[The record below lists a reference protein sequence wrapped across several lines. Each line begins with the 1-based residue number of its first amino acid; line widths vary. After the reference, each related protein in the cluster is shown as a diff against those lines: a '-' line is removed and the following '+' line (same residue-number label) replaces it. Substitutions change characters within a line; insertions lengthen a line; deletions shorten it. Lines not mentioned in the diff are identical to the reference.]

1 MSTKATPTVPP
12 PIITPMA
19 TPSQTVSEKD
29 NMTLGCGSQL
39 SPYVDTPVEVVITWT
54 GPGGGG
60 LMGSSTA
67 LLGGTYQSSLL
78 VMSLSPDRTGT
89 YNCSMSVLPNNSPYV
104 TGTEN
109 YKTIEGKDIN
119 VHGLM
124 VDVFPSAVALH
135 TVTVM
140 ASSATPTAG
149 MNYTLTCTAVT
160 SNNVPSSSPP
170 QLSWNKMM
178 LGDLF
183 LGTQTRQ
190 STIGNTTTLSILFV
204 PLYTSDEGTYTC
216 QSNLSYPVSSVITK
230 YSKVIIQSKGYLLLL
245 PCQLCPCINSFQYPH
260 HPLP

>member
-1 MSTKATPTVPP
+1 MSTNATPTVPP

-19 TPSQTVSEKD
+19 TPSQTVSEED
-29 NMTLGCGSQL
+29 NMTLSCDSQL
-39 SPYVDTPVEVVITWT
+39 SPYVDTPVGVAITWT

-140 ASSATPTAG
+140 ASSTTPTAG

-160 SNNVPSSSPP
+160 SNNVPSCSPP
-170 QLSWNKMM
+170 QLSWNEMTY
-178 LGDLF
+178 GDVF
-183 LGTQTRQ
+183 VGTQ
-190 STIGNTTTLSILFV
+190 STIGNTTTLSISFD
-204 PLYTSDEGTYTC
+204 PLYTSDGGSYTC

-230 YSKVIIQSKGYLLLL
+230 YSTVIIQSKGYLLLL
-245 PCQLCPCINSFQYPH
+245 PC
-260 HPLP
+260 

>member
-1 MSTKATPTVPP
+1 MKSYMINKTTPTVPP
-12 PIITPMA
+12 SIITPMA
-19 TPSQTVSEKD
+19 TPSQTVSEED
-29 NMTLGCGSQL
+29 NMTLSCGSQL
-39 SPYVDTPVEVVITWT
+39 SPYVTTPVEVLITWT

-140 ASSATPTAG
+140 ASSTTPTAG

-170 QLSWNKMM
+170 QLSWNEMIY
-178 LGDLF
+178 GDVF
-183 LGTQTRQ
+183 PETQTRQ
-190 STIGNTTTLSILFV
+190 STIKNATNLSITFI
-204 PLYTSDEGTYTC
+204 PLQTSDGGTYTC
-216 QSNLSYPVSSVITK
+216 QSNLSYPVSSVITR
-230 YSKVIIQSKGYLLLL
+230 YRSVIIRSKRYLLLL
-245 PCQLCPCINSFQYPH
+245 SC
-260 HPLP
+260 

>member
-1 MSTKATPTVPP
+1 
-12 PIITPMA
+12 
-19 TPSQTVSEKD
+19 
-29 NMTLGCGSQL
+29 MTLSCGSQL

-60 LMGSSTA
+60 LIGSSTA

-89 YNCSMSVLPNNSPYV
+89 YNCSISVLPNNSLYV

-109 YKTIEGKDIN
+109 YKTIEGKDMD

-149 MNYTLTCTAVT
+149 MNYTLTCKAIT

-170 QLSWNKMM
+170 QLSWNEMIY
-178 LGDLF
+178 GD
-183 LGTQTRQ
+183 GTQTRQ
-190 STIGNTTTLSILFV
+190 STIGNTTTLSISFV
-204 PLYTSDEGTYTC
+204 PLHTSDEGTYTC
-216 QSNLSYPVSSVITK
+216 QSNLSYRYPVSSVITK
-230 YSKVIIQSKGYLLLL
+230 HSDVIIQSKKYLLLL
-245 PCQLCPCINSFQYPH
+245 PC
-260 HPLP
+260 

>member
-1 MSTKATPTVPP
+1 
-12 PIITPMA
+12 
-19 TPSQTVSEKD
+19 
-29 NMTLGCGSQL
+29 MTLSCGSQL
-39 SPYVDTPVEVVITWT
+39 SPYVDTPVGVVITWT
-54 GPGGGG
+54 GPNGGG
-60 LMGSSTA
+60 LIESSTVM
-67 LLGGTYQSSLL
+67 LVETYQSSLL

-135 TVTVM
+135 TITVM
-140 ASSATPTAG
+140 ASSTTPTAG

-170 QLSWNKMM
+170 QLSWNEMSY
-178 LGDLF
+178 GDIF
-183 LGTQTRQ
+183 PGTQ
-190 STIGNTTTLSILFV
+190 STIGNTTTLSISFD
-204 PLYTSDEGTYTC
+204 PLHTSDEGTYTC

-230 YSKVIIQSKGYLLLL
+230 YSSVIIQSKRYLLLFS
-245 PCQLCPCINSFQYPH
+245 CQHYATMLF
-260 HPLP
+260 L

>member
-1 MSTKATPTVPP
+1 MTKKATPTVPP

-19 TPSQTVSEKD
+19 TPSQTVSEED
-29 NMTLGCGSQL
+29 NMTLSCGSQP
-39 SPYVDTPVEVVITWT
+39 SPYVDTPVGVVITWT

-60 LMGSSTA
+60 LMGSNTS
-67 LLGGTYQSSLL
+67 LLEGTYQSSLL
-78 VMSLSPDRTGT
+78 VISLSPDRTGT

-109 YKTIEGKDIN
+109 YKTIEGKDMD

-140 ASSATPTAG
+140 ASSPTPTAG

-170 QLSWNKMM
+170 QLSWNEMIY
-178 LGDLF
+178 GDVF
-183 LGTQTRQ
+183 PGTQTRQ
-190 STIGNTTTLSILFV
+190 STIGNTTTLSISFF
-204 PLYTSDEGTYTC
+204 PLRTSNGGTYTC

-230 YSKVIIQSKGYLLLL
+230 YSGAIIQSKKYLLRL
-245 PCQLCPCINSFQYPH
+245 PC
-260 HPLP
+260 

>member
-1 MSTKATPTVPP
+1 
-12 PIITPMA
+12 
-19 TPSQTVSEKD
+19 
-29 NMTLGCGSQL
+29 MTLSCGIQL
-39 SPYVDTPVEVVITWT
+39 SPYVDTPVEVAITWI
-54 GPGGGG
+54 GPRGGD

-78 VMSLSPDRTGT
+78 VMSLSPDRAGT
-89 YNCSMSVLPNNSPYV
+89 YNCSMSVLPNNTPYV
-104 TGTEN
+104 TGTES

-140 ASSATPTAG
+140 ASSTTPTAG

-170 QLSWNKMM
+170 QLSWNEMIY
-178 LGDLF
+178 GDV
-183 LGTQTRQ
+183 TQ
-190 STIGNTTTLSILFV
+190 STIGNATTLSISFD
-204 PLYTSDEGTYTC
+204 PLHTSDEGTYTC

-230 YSKVIIQSKGYLLLL
+230 YSSVIIQSKQYLVLS
-245 PCQLCPCINSFQYPH
+245 PY
-260 HPLP
+260 

>member
-1 MSTKATPTVPP
+1 
-12 PIITPMA
+12 
-19 TPSQTVSEKD
+19 
-29 NMTLGCGSQL
+29 MTLSCGSQL

-54 GPGGGG
+54 GPWGGG

-89 YNCSMSVLPNNSPYV
+89 YNCSMFVLPNNSPYV

-124 VDVFPSAVALH
+124 VDVFSSTVALH

-140 ASSATPTAG
+140 ASSTTPTAG

-170 QLSWNKMM
+170 QLSWNKMIY
-178 LGDLF
+178 GDVF
-183 LGTQTRQ
+183 PGTQ
-190 STIGNTTTLSILFV
+190 STIGNTITLSISFD
-204 PLYTSDEGTYTC
+204 PLHTSDEGTYTC

-230 YSKVIIQSKGYLLLL
+230 YSDAIIQSKRYLL
-245 PCQLCPCINSFQYPH
+245 QLSC
-260 HPLP
+260 